1 MEQQSATARDK
12 FKHGGLEPNSINILR
27 LISELEGA
35 YQLTKYM
42 AFDDDNHILDEMKQR
57 YYKLYFKTAKEE
69 KNAIQSNNMG

>member
-1 MEQQSATARDK
+1 MEQHSATNELSK
-12 FKHGGLEPNSINILR
+12 YQHGGLEPNSINILR

-42 AFDDDNHILDEMKQR
+42 AFDDDNAILDSMKQR

-69 KNAIQSNNMG
+69 REQQKHQT